1 MKAKCF
7 FSGSF
12 IKGIALFIS
21 LMPIVGMYAQST
33 MVVNSSSCATSS
45 NNMTVRISS
54 GGTEII
60 SSHYENSIGEFIKF
74 GQTLPGRYIKMSW
87 DKIKD
92 FTVLNGVIYFC
103 GSIGTKGFLGWFNES
118 DFSLNQ
124 FYAKIVYLQNEESA
138 DKIKAYVDDLTQE
151 VIIVVLGKKY
161 NDPVTDLSVHKNH
174 LLVGH
179 FDGADY
185 NYVDYEITTGNFPYN
200 NNRDYFQDVVLTDDY
215 IVAVGIKSQQSQ
227 EFQLSRIKK
236 GNIGMMEQY
245 TVTDPA
251 PNALNSPCVLER
263 LQGNDVAFA
272 SYYFDVNGG
281 NYYMRIY
288 TFDMDNFTNTGVQDV
303 KLPSKTVPDDMQ
315 YLPYDNSLLLLLSVW
330 DYPSPND
337 QSSIVYY
344 LDPYATASYTADFM
358 YDNTYRLR
366 SIDKMPGSHFLLG
379 GKNANNE
386 RLYIVRD
393 KMAGTTSNCV
403 HYSHTSVTVKSV
415 LTGSLVVT
423 FGSNLNVPVVDV
435 QYDPTNIMLY
445 DICQ

>member
-74 GQTLPGRYIKMSW
+74 DQTLSGRYIKMSW

-103 GSIGTKGFLGWFNES
+103 GSIGTSGFLGWFNES

-124 FYAKIVYLQNEESA
+124 FYAKIVYLPNVESA

-151 VIIVVLGKKY
+151 VNIVVLGKKY
-161 NDPVTDLSVHKNH
+161 TDPVADLRVDRSY
-174 LLVGH
+174 LFIGH
-179 FDGADY
+179 FDGVNYSCVSYALPITNLQNIEDY
-185 NYVDYEITTGNFPYN
+185 L
-200 NNRDYFQDVVLTDDY
+200 QDLVLTDDY
-215 IVAVGIKSQQSQ
+215 IVAVGIRSQQSQ

-236 GNIGMMEQY
+236 GNIGMMEYY

-263 LQGNDVAFA
+263 LQGNDVSFA

-288 TFDMDNFTNTGVQDV
+288 TFDVDNFANTGIQDV

-403 HYSHTSVTVKSV
+403 HYSNTSVTVKSV
-415 LTGSLVVT
+415 LTGLLVVT

-435 QYDPTNIMLY
+435 LYEPT
-445 DICQ
+445 DIILNYFCQ

>member
-1 MKAKCF
+1 MKAKCL

-74 GQTLPGRYIKMSW
+74 GQTLSGRYIKMSW

-103 GSIGTKGFLGWFNES
+103 GSIGTSGFFGWFNES

-124 FYAKIVYLQNEESA
+124 FYAKIVYLPSAESA
-138 DKIKAYVDDLTQE
+138 DKIKAYVDDVTQE
-151 VIIVVLGKKY
+151 VNIVVLAKRY
-161 NDPVTDLSVHKNH
+161 NDPINDLTVYENC
-174 LLVGH
+174 LYVGYY
-179 FDGADY
+179 DGADY
-185 NYVDYEITTGNFPYN
+185 SFINYTLPTSNPSN
-200 NNRDYFQDVVLTDDY
+200 NNNKDIFQDVVLTDDY
-215 IVAVGIKSQQSQ
+215 IVAVGISDQQSQ
-227 EFQLSRIKK
+227 KFQLSRIKK
-236 GNIGMMEQY
+236 GNIGMMEYY

-263 LQGNDVAFA
+263 LQGNDVSFA
-272 SYYFDVNGG
+272 SYYWDVNGG
-281 NYYMRIY
+281 KYYMRIY
-288 TFDMDNFTNTGVQDV
+288 TFDMDNFANTGIQDV

-393 KMAGTTSNCV
+393 KMAGTTPNCV

-415 LTGSLVVT
+415 LTGT
-423 FGSNLNVPVVDV
+423 EDFITKPKQNIPVDDV
-435 QYDPTNIMLY
+435 LY
-445 DICQ
+445 YPSDILLYNFCQ

>member
-1 MKAKCF
+1 MKAKCL

-74 GQTLPGRYIKMSW
+74 GQTLSGRYIKMSW

-103 GSIGTKGFLGWFNES
+103 GSIGTSGFFGWFNES

-124 FYAKIVYLQNEESA
+124 FYAKIVYLPSAESA
-138 DKIKAYVDDLTQE
+138 DKIKAYVDDLTQD
-151 VIIVVLGKKY
+151 VIIVVLGKDY
-161 NDPVTDLSVHKNH
+161 FDPVTDLRVNVSH
-174 LLVGH
+174 LFVGY
-179 FDGADY
+179 FDGVNY
-185 NYVDYEITTGNFPYN
+185 NYVDYSMPIYN
-200 NNRDYFQDVVLTDDY
+200 PINIEDYLQDLVLTDDY
-215 IVAVGIKSQQSQ
+215 IVAVGIKSQLSQ
-227 EFQLSRIKK
+227 EFRLSRIKK
-236 GNIGMMEQY
+236 GNIGMMEYY

-251 PNALNSPCVLER
+251 PNALNSPCVLES
-263 LQGNDVAFA
+263 LPGNDVAFA

-403 HYSHTSVTVKSV
+403 HYSNASVTVKSV

-423 FGSNLNVPVVDV
+423 FGSNLNVPAVDV
-435 QYDPTNIMLY
+435 QYDPIDIMLY

>member
-1 MKAKCF
+1 MKAKCL

-74 GQTLPGRYIKMSW
+74 GQTLSGRYIKMSW
-87 DKIKD
+87 VKVKD
-92 FTVLNGVIYFC
+92 FTVLDGVIYFC
-103 GSIGTKGFLGWFNES
+103 GCIGTQGVFGWFDES
-118 DFSLNQ
+118 DFNLNQ
-124 FYAKIVYLQNEESA
+124 FYAKVVNLPNTHTA
-138 DKIKAYVDDLTQE
+138 DKIKAYLDDETQK
-151 VIIVVLGKKY
+151 VNIVVLGKDY
-161 NDPVTDLSVHKNH
+161 LDPVTDLRVNVSC
-174 LLVGH
+174 LFVGY
-179 FDGADY
+179 FDGVNY
-185 NYVDYEITTGNFPYN
+185 NYVDYSFAQSIPYV
-200 NNRDYFQDVVLTDDY
+200 DEVYQDIVLTDDY
-215 IVAVGIKSQQSQ
+215 IVAVGISDQQSQ

-236 GNIGMMEQY
+236 SNLALMDY
-245 TVTDPA
+245 YLVVDPSQS
-251 PNALNSPCVLER
+251 ALNSPFVLES
-263 LQGNDVAFA
+263 LQGNDVTFT
-272 SYYFDVNGG
+272 SYYYDINGG
-281 NYYMRIY
+281 NDYMRLY
-288 TFDMDNFTNTGVQDV
+288 TFDMDNFVNTGVQDV

-393 KMAGTTSNCV
+393 KMAGTTSNCI
-403 HYSHTSVTVKSV
+403 HYSNASVTVKNV
-415 LTGSLVVT
+415 LTGLEYVFPGVNQNT
-423 FGSNLNVPVVDV
+423 PVDDV
-435 QYDPTNIMLY
+435 LYEPFDIVLYNI
-445 DICQ
+445 CR